1 MPKRGKYLYL
11 LTEKRKRE
19 REKAELIRQ
28 KLLEEVKKLLSSL
41 CQLIPFEEAY
51 IFGSL
56 VKPEAF
62 FVESDIDIA
71 FYGLKDKDFIK
82 AISFL
87 SRHIGRDV
95 DVVQLEGYRLEEKIK
110 KEGIRWT
117 K

>member
-1 MPKRGKYLYL
+1 MKKYLYL

-19 REKAELIRQ
+19 KEESELIRQ
-28 KLLEEVKKLLSSL
+28 KLFDEIKKLLSSL
-41 CQLIPFEEAY
+41 RRLISFEEAY

-82 AISFL
+82 TISFL
-87 SRHIGRDV
+87 SRHLGRDV

-117 K
+117 R